1 MNHANNAN
9 KFANVM
15 GPFNAQVGNVSYVL
29 CACIGAIIAIKGIAG
44 FTMTPGSLISFLTY
58 NKQFAHAN

>member
-1 MNHANNAN
+1 
-9 KFANVM
+9 M

-44 FTMTPGSLISFLTY
+44 FTMTPGSLIPKVTRQSV
-58 NKQFAHAN
+58 N